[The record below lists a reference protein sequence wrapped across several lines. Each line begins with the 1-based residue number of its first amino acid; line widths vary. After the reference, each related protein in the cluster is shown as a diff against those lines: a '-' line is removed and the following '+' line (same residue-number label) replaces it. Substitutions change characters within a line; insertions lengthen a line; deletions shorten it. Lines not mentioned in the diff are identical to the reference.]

1 MQGPLCDQWWWLSS
15 VPVVVHG
22 VCTWMDRHTREMKRR
37 WCWMVEWKV
46 KQTRTIVERQRSA
59 TEEESTFFV
68 MRDFWRAKLEIFWL
82 AGRQATY
89 SKSVSSAPL
98 HERDVVVQ
106 CFIIKEGQS
115 VSIFSDIVIPWRSRL
130 ESERSINWPQKP
142 PPTFC
147 PYRDFWILPFRP
159 IAGLK
164 SCNCG

>member
-59 TEEESTFFV
+59 TEEEFTFFV

-89 SKSVSSAPL
+89 SKSVLSAP
-98 HERDVVVQ
+98 RKR
-106 CFIIKEGQS
+106 CGGS
-115 VSIFSDIVIPWRSRL
+115 VFYYKRRPVRQHILWYCHSMEITAGKWAIDKLASEASSNILSISGFL
-130 ESERSINWPQKP
+130 
-142 PPTFC
+142 
-147 PYRDFWILPFRP
+147 DFTI
-159 IAGLK
+159 
-164 SCNCG
+164 